1 VLSNHTQLLLN
12 KKPKNHTAT
21 NQIKRFIEKYRNLG
35 YTRSEKVSVSLI
47 FHNKGNSMNLKAS
60 EHKSGH
66 LVLPGERLGVIEE
79 FIPDSGTYVK
89 DGVIYSKIVGR
100 ALMDLLSK
108 RVSVYPLISG
118 SPVPKVSTTIIGQVG
133 HAQSDNVLVRI
144 FQLGSK
150 KLSGVFT
157 GVLHISDVRERYVN
171 SMTEVCKP
179 GDILRAKVISDKN
192 QVYHLSTNDKDLGV
206 IYAFCSRC
214 ASLLELKRYDMHC
227 PKCGNIEKRK
237 TALDYGKG
245 EI

>member
-1 VLSNHTQLLLN
+1 
-12 KKPKNHTAT
+12 
-21 NQIKRFIEKYRNLG
+21 
-35 YTRSEKVSVSLI
+35 
-47 FHNKGNSMNLKAS
+47 MNLKAS

-79 FIPDSGTYVK
+79 FIPNSGTYVK

-108 RVSVYPLISG
+108 RVSVYPLVKG
-118 SPVPKVSTTIIGQVG
+118 ATAVPKVSATVVGQVG

-144 FQLGSK
+144 FKLGSK

-157 GVLHISDVRERYVN
+157 GVLHVSDVRERYVK

-179 GDILRAKVISDKN
+179 GDIIRAKVISDKN
-192 QVYHLSTNDKDLGV
+192 QVYHLSTNDKSLGV
-206 IYAFCSRC
+206 LYAFCSRC
-214 ASLLELKRYDMHC
+214 ANLLEPKRYEMHC
-227 PKCGNIEKRK
+227 PKCGNVEKRK
-237 TALDYGKG
+237 TALDYGKE